1 MQCPISHYHT
11 VYIYKFYGLILSDMV
26 FKQDK
31 TNRISNLIKFEFNL
45 GNKFLLANWTDKHRN
60 LTL

>member
-45 GNKFLLANWTDKHRN
+45 GNKFLLAN
-60 LTL
+60 